1 MRPTLQHQPALD
13 GVRGVSVAAVL
24 LFHAGVA
31 GFSGGY
37 LGVSVFFTLSG
48 FLITT
53 LLAAESDATGRIDA
67 PAFYARR
74 ARRLLPASLLCVAVL
89 AIASRATDWFVA
101 VPHLRRD
108 LFGAIAQV
116 ANWVFLSGDASY
128 ADLLAATA
136 GQASPVAHYWSLAI
150 EEQFYWVWPVAFGL
164 LWQVGRRSSPSE
176 RRHRVV
182 AFAAVTVLAC
192 AASPVIA
199 AVWGPDAAYWST
211 PARIAEILL
220 GALVA
225 VVLHGR
231 PEVGRG
237 WSWAGVVAL
246 GALAVAVVTF
256 PDGSGPAYH
265 GALPLVAVASAV
277 LITGLQRPG
286 ALRTALSWRP
296 LAWLGRISYG
306 VYLYHWPVYVVL
318 DEQRTGLDRWP
329 LLAVRLA
336 ATVAIAQVSFVVV
349 ERPIR
354 SATSWRPSRVGLLA
368 LTTTAA
374 VVVLGATV
382 AVDGGGDFWRT
393 EEAAAAA
400 DAAAIQPADAAD
412 LTPLVVAATT
422 TTATSSTPPLTT
434 TATAPAATPPL
445 ATPPLAPPPLS
456 TAVPTSTL
464 APTTVATTIAP
475 LPELARPV
483 RVVVAGDS
491 TAEATGL
498 GLAAWAAEQ
507 PALAQVSLE
516 AERGCGFVSGGEILV
531 EEWQAVEPR
540 CTEWLDRG
548 LVDAVRELTPD
559 VVVLMTTSWDV
570 LDRRWQP
577 DEQLS
582 PLDPAFRSR
591 IEADFARITDA
602 LLEAG
607 AGRVAWIVEPV
618 PNVFWWSSGQSQ
630 EDPRRHDVLAAT
642 MRSLAAARPDRV
654 SVIDLAGWIDMVGLT
669 EDHDARPDGIHWST
683 DASADLARRF
693 LGEAVV
699 RAALGLAQAL
709 P

>member
-53 LLAAESDATGRIDA
+53 LLAAESDANGRVDA

-74 ARRLLPASLLCVAVL
+74 ARRLLPASLLCVAAL
-89 AIASRATDWFVA
+89 AVASRATDWFAA

-108 LFGAIAQV
+108 LFGAVAQV
-116 ANWVFLSGDASY
+116 ANWVFLSGDESY

-150 EEQFYWVWPVAFGL
+150 EEQFYWVWPLAFWL
-164 LWQVGRRSSPSE
+164 LWQVGRRNSPAE
-176 RRHRVV
+176 RRHRLI
-182 AFAAVTVLAC
+182 AFSVLTTIAC
-192 AASPVIA
+192 AASPIVA
-199 AVWGPDAAYWST
+199 WVWGPDAAYWAT
-211 PARIAEILL
+211 PARVGEILL

-231 PEVGRG
+231 HEVGPA
-237 WSWAGVVAL
+237 WSWAGIVAL
-246 GALAVAVVTF
+246 LVLAVAVITF
-256 PDGSGPAYH
+256 PDGTGPAYH
-265 GALPLVAVASAV
+265 GALPLVAVASSV
-277 LITGLQRPG
+277 LIIGLQRPG
-286 ALRTALSWRP
+286 PLRTALSWAP

-318 DEQRTGLDRWP
+318 DANRTGLDRWP
-329 LLAVRLA
+329 LLAARLA
-336 ATVAIAQVSFVVV
+336 VTLTIAQISFVVV

-354 SATSWRPSRVGLLA
+354 SATSWRPSRVGVLA
-368 LTTTAA
+368 LAATAS
-374 VVVLGATV
+374 VIVLGATV
-382 AVDGGGDFWRT
+382 AIDGGGDFWRT
-393 EEAAAAA
+393 DEAAAAA
-400 DAAAIQPADAAD
+400 DAAAIQPADDAD
-412 LTPLVVAATT
+412 LSPLVVAQP
-422 TTATSSTPPLTT
+422 ATSTTGPPGSGSSTTPAASAPDAGDSGPTGSDSPAT
-434 TATAPAATPPL
+434 TAPA
-445 ATPPLAPPPLS
+445 
-456 TAVPTSTL
+456 
-464 APTTVATTIAP
+464 TTIPATTIPP
-475 LPELARPV
+475 LPALARPV
-483 RVVVAGDS
+483 RVVMAGDS

-498 GLAAWAAEQ
+498 GLATWASEQ

-531 EEWQAVEPR
+531 EEWQPIEQR
-540 CTEWLDRG
+540 CADWLDHG
-548 LVDAVRELTPD
+548 LVDAVRDLTPD

-570 LDRRWQP
+570 LDHRWQP
-577 DEQLS
+577 DEQLT
-582 PLDPAFRSR
+582 PLDPAFRDH
-591 IEADFARITDA
+591 IEFDFTRVTNA
-602 LLEAG
+602 LLDAG

-642 MRSLAAARPDRV
+642 MQSLAAAQPDRV
-654 SVIDLAGWIDMVGLT
+654 SVIDLAGWADTEGLLD
-669 EDHDARPDGIHWST
+669 DHDVRPDGIHWST
-683 DASADLARRF
+683 DAAADIARRF
-693 LGEAVV
+693 LGEAVL
-699 RAALGLAQAL
+699 RAALGLPQAL